1 MGFSIETS
9 VSAVTVF
16 LQGALSFFSPCV
28 LPLVPLYVS
37 YLAGGAAVV
46 GEDGVRRYPRGK
58 IFLNTLFFVVGISFA
73 FFLLGLGLTA
83 LGEFFHNYQVWFA
96 RASGV
101 IILLFGLYQLGL
113 GKRTMLLEQEHRL
126 PFHLNKLAMN
136 PAVALVMGFTF
147 SFAWTPC
154 VGPTLSSVLLMA
166 SSAESSAAGF
176 LLIGVYTLGF
186 VLPFLAV
193 GLFTGTV
200 LDFFK
205 SHQNVVR
212 YTVKIGAVLLIVM
225 GILTLT
231 GATGGI
237 SADLAAGSG
246 TVQEEPAGNSGEEAA
261 PSGDSQEEHSGAD
274 SQEIPMVP
282 APDFTLTDQYGQT
295 HTLSDYQG
303 KTVFLNFWATWC
315 GPCKMEMPDIQALY
329 EDWDENAGELV
340 VLGVAGPNIGQEG
353 SAEDITAFL
362 EENGYTY
369 PVVMDGHALLPV
381 RHQRLSHHIHDRH
394 GGQRLRLRPGR
405 RQPGGHGRHRG
416 ADQDRAA
423 QMIHP
428 GRRGRTFAVPAAFS
442 RAAESACKKVVNLR
456 QFVLESNSYRGPL
469 RRRGTPIDRK
479 RRGTPMAHNDSFDE
493 PRFEALYR
501 KLYPD
506 LLRCAEIALRTGGSW
521 YVSVAGRAEEVVQEL
536 FAFAWEHQADLWS
549 SASPT
554 GWLYRVLRYKVLELL
569 KEDRFWRKHLIRAAG
584 EMPASPEDDFQQRA
598 EITSILTP
606 EEYEILRKL
615 YLEKYT
621 YEELAREMGLKKSA
635 LAMRVKRSKERFVKQ
650 WNRH

>member
-58 IFLNTLFFVVGISFA
+58 IFLNTLFFVAGISFA

-83 LGEFFHNYQVWFA
+83 LGAFFHDYQVWFA
-96 RASGV
+96 RISGV

-113 GKRTMLLEQEHRL
+113 GKRAMLLEQERRL
-126 PFHLNKLAMN
+126 PFRLDKLAMN

-205 SHQNVVR
+205 AHQNVVR
-212 YTVKIGAVLLIVM
+212 YTVKLGAVLLIVM

-231 GATGGI
+231 GATGTI
-237 SADLAAGSG
+237 SADLAAVSG
-246 TVQEEPAGNSGEEAA
+246 TTQEEPAAEQEDTTGAQEESGE
-261 PSGDSQEEHSGAD
+261 
-274 SQEIPMVP
+274 IPVVP
-282 APDFTLTDQYGQT
+282 APDFTLTDQYGET

-303 KTVFLNFWATWC
+303 QTVFLNFWATWC

-329 EDWDENAGELV
+329 EEWDENAGDLV
-340 VLGVAGPNIGQEG
+340 VLGVAGPGIGQEG
-353 SAEDITAFL
+353 SAEDIAAFL

-369 PVVMDGHALLPV
+369 PVVMDDTGTLFYQYGISAYPTTFMIDPEGNV
-381 RHQRLSHHIHDRH
+381 FGYVQGAVSREIMDDIVEQTMT
-394 GGQRLRLRPGR
+394 GQRR
-405 RQPGGHGRHRG
+405 
-416 ADQDRAA
+416 
-423 QMIHP
+423 
-428 GRRGRTFAVPAAFS
+428 
-442 RAAESACKKVVNLR
+442 
-456 QFVLESNSYRGPL
+456 
-469 RRRGTPIDRK
+469 
-479 RRGTPMAHNDSFDE
+479 
-493 PRFEALYR
+493 
-501 KLYPD
+501 
-506 LLRCAEIALRTGGSW
+506 
-521 YVSVAGRAEEVVQEL
+521 
-536 FAFAWEHQADLWS
+536 
-549 SASPT
+549 
-554 GWLYRVLRYKVLELL
+554 
-569 KEDRFWRKHLIRAAG
+569 
-584 EMPASPEDDFQQRA
+584 
-598 EITSILTP
+598 
-606 EEYEILRKL
+606 
-615 YLEKYT
+615 
-621 YEELAREMGLKKSA
+621 
-635 LAMRVKRSKERFVKQ
+635 
-650 WNRH
+650 

>member
-46 GEDGVRRYPRGK
+46 DENGVRRYPRGR
-58 IFLNTLFFVVGISFA
+58 IFFNTLFFVAGISFA
-73 FFLLGLGLTA
+73 FFLLGLGLSA
-83 LGEFFHNYQVWFA
+83 LGTFFHDYQVWFA

-113 GKRTMLLEQEHRL
+113 GRRTMLLEQEHRL
-126 PFHLNKLAMN
+126 PFRLDKLAMN

-205 SHQNVVR
+205 AHQSVVR

-231 GATGGI
+231 GATNGL
-237 SADLAAGSG
+237 SADLAAVSG
-246 TVQEEPAGNSGEEAA
+246 TTTQEESAAEQEDAGGAQEESGE
-261 PSGDSQEEHSGAD
+261 
-274 SQEIPMVP
+274 IPVIP
-282 APDFTLTDQYGQT
+282 APDFTLTDQYGET

-303 KTVFLNFWATWC
+303 QTVFLNFWATWC

-329 EDWDENAGELV
+329 EEWDENAGDLV
-340 VLGVAGPNIGQEG
+340 VLGVAGPGIGREG
-353 SAEDITAFL
+353 SAEDIAAFL

-369 PVVMDGHALLPV
+369 PVVMDDTGMLFYQYGISAYPTTFMIDPEGNV
-381 RHQRLSHHIHDRH
+381 FGYVQGAVSREIMDDIVEQTMT
-394 GGQRLRLRPGR
+394 GQRR
-405 RQPGGHGRHRG
+405 
-416 ADQDRAA
+416 
-423 QMIHP
+423 
-428 GRRGRTFAVPAAFS
+428 
-442 RAAESACKKVVNLR
+442 
-456 QFVLESNSYRGPL
+456 
-469 RRRGTPIDRK
+469 
-479 RRGTPMAHNDSFDE
+479 
-493 PRFEALYR
+493 
-501 KLYPD
+501 
-506 LLRCAEIALRTGGSW
+506 
-521 YVSVAGRAEEVVQEL
+521 
-536 FAFAWEHQADLWS
+536 
-549 SASPT
+549 
-554 GWLYRVLRYKVLELL
+554 
-569 KEDRFWRKHLIRAAG
+569 
-584 EMPASPEDDFQQRA
+584 
-598 EITSILTP
+598 
-606 EEYEILRKL
+606 
-615 YLEKYT
+615 
-621 YEELAREMGLKKSA
+621 
-635 LAMRVKRSKERFVKQ
+635 
-650 WNRH
+650 